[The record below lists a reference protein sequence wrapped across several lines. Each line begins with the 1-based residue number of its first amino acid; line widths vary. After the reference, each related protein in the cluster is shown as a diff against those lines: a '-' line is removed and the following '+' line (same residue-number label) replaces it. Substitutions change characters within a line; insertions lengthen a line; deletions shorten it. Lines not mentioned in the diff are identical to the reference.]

1 MKKIAVLVSSGTRNN
16 LGQVASLV
24 MAAVLCDVSVSVL
37 FRDEA
42 AAAVT
47 RGRIGSLP
55 LSPFF
60 AADAGYAGRAEQAKM
75 SDVAA
80 LFREAKEEGEVKLFA
95 CTSSMFLAGVS
106 REDLIPEIDE
116 ARGLVS
122 FMIEEMEDADQVL
135 TF

>member
-1 MKKIAVLVSSGTRNN
+1 MKKIAVLVSLGTHNN
-16 LGQVASLV
+16 LAQVASLA

-47 RGRIGSLP
+47 RERIGSLP
-55 LSPFF
+55 VSPFF
-60 AADAGYAGRAEQAKM
+60 VVDEGYAGRAEQAKM

-80 LFREAKEEGEVKLFA
+80 LFREAKEEGDVKLFA
-95 CTSSMFLAGVS
+95 CTSSMFLAGVA

-122 FMIEEMEDADQVL
+122 FMIEEVEDADQVL

>member
-1 MKKIAVLVSSGTRNN
+1 MKKLAVLVSSGTRNN
-16 LGQVASLV
+16 LAQVASLV
-24 MAAVLCDVSVSVL
+24 MAAVLCDASVSVL

-47 RGRIGSLP
+47 RDRIESLP
-55 LSPFF
+55 VSPFF
-60 AADAGYAGRAEQAKM
+60 AADPDYAGRAEQARM
-75 SDVAA
+75 NDVAA

-95 CTSSMFLAGVS
+95 CTSSMFLAGVAG
-106 REDLIPEIDE
+106 EDLIPEIDE

-122 FMIEEMEDADQVL
+122 FMIEEMDDADHVL

>member
-1 MKKIAVLVSSGTRNN
+1 MKKLAVLVSSGTRNN
-16 LGQVASLV
+16 LAQVASLA

-47 RGRIGSLP
+47 RDRIDSLP
-55 LSPFF
+55 VSPFF
-60 AADAGYAGRAEQAKM
+60 AADSDYAGRAEQAKM
-75 SDVAA
+75 SDVTA

-95 CTSSMFLAGVS
+95 CTSSMFLAGVA

-122 FMIEEMEDADQVL
+122 FMIEEMEGADHVL

>member
-1 MKKIAVLVSSGTRNN
+1 MRKIAVLVSSGTSNN
-16 LGQVASLV
+16 LAQVASLV
-24 MAAVLCDVSVSVL
+24 MAAVLCDVSVSIL

-47 RGRIGSLP
+47 QGRIGSLP

-60 AADAGYAGRAEQAKM
+60 AADEGYAERAEQAKM

-80 LFREAKEEGEVKLFA
+80 LFREAKEEGDVRLFA
-95 CTSSMFLAGVS
+95 CTSSMFLAGVA

-122 FMIEEMEDADQVL
+122 FMIEEMEDADHVL